1 MYSKLFKEKND
12 LWNDNITKIENFI
25 QLKNVL
31 PAENK
36 NRKEEYDLRIWLKTQ
51 IKIYKKNKFEND
63 DSKRMVISNF
73 LSKYSHLL
81 SIQSNFEIWLEKYEE
96 FVDYIKE
103 HNFLPREKITI
114 SKDIDEN
121 KRKELELEKSLGI
134 WKSNTV
140 QNARI
145 NFATVVDDIDISKL
159 TFSEKEKHLIRLEK
173 YNTENEKN
181 QKIISQ
187 DYSKLNKKD
196 KLIYD
201 KTLEKINNNNILIE
215 KERFETSEKL
225 RLWNDLKT
233 QFPNLY

>member
-1 MYSKLFKEKND
+1 MNEVYNILSNVKIILLKENTTKQIKELEEYKLDKFYIDINKLYND
-12 LWNDNITKIENFI
+12 LKKIKNNEILINGFI
-25 QLKNVL
+25 DKYID
-31 PAENK
+31 E
-36 NRKEEYDLRIWLKTQ
+36 LRQ
-51 IKIYKKNKFEND
+51 IKH
-63 DSKRMVISNF
+63 F
-73 LSKYSHLL
+73 L
-81 SIQSNFEIWLEKYEE
+81 LE
-96 FVDYIKE
+96 
-103 HNFLPREKITI
+103 
-114 SKDIDEN
+114 
-121 KRKELELEKSLGI
+121 RKELELEKSLGI

-215 KERFETSEKL
+215 KERFETAEKL
-225 RLWNDLKT
+225 FLWNNVKA